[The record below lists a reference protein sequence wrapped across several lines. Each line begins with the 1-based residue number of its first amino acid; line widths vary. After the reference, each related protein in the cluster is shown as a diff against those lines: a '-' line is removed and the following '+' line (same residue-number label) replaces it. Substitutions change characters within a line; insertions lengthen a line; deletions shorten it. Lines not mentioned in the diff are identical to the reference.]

1 MKYVVPTFLSLLFV
15 APAFTQSI
23 LNLSQT
29 PEEVLAKSIK
39 YHDPAGEWGK
49 FPIQL
54 QLTET
59 RPNGPDRKT
68 TLTIDIPNETFAIDQ
83 LRDGHQLYSE
93 INLGVCSFKLDGNS
107 EISEAELEKYRLN
120 CDRTKTLRDYYTY
133 LWGLPM
139 KLKDPGAILPE
150 KIEPADF
157 AGIELYMLRITYS
170 PEVGKDIWD
179 FFLDATS
186 YEIIAYRFFHD
197 ESKNDGE
204 FIFVEGETQVGQMR
218 LPKTRKWQT
227 NDEAEYLGSDIL
239 DSGTIKN

>member
-54 QLTET
+54 HLTET

-93 INLGVCSFKLDGNS
+93 INQGVCSFKLDGNS

-133 LWGLPM
+133 SM
-139 KLKDPGAILPE
+139 GA
-150 KIEPADF
+150 A
-157 AGIELYMLRITYS
+157 
-170 PEVGKDIWD
+170 
-179 FFLDATS
+179 
-186 YEIIAYRFFHD
+186 H
-197 ESKNDGE
+197 
-204 FIFVEGETQVGQMR
+204 ETQR
-218 LPKTRKWQT
+218 SWRYFTRKDRTCRLCRNRALHASHNLQPGSRKR
-227 NDEAEYLGSDIL
+227 YLGFLS
-239 DSGTIKN
+239 